1 MLKLFYFGIFWDCVI
16 NSRHEI
22 LRLRRQHM
30 PRDDSLAAT
39 VRDLAA
45 RFPGPA
51 LPPDELFACAQGADV
66 CALLHGCKHSTSD
79 PEADYVWT
87 RVLLE
92 KLKSCASSAKAL
104 CANNGIMC
112 LFDGAC
118 CCNVAEKTRAL
129 YVRCI
134 AAAAAVGDD
143 ALAPVRADERGL
155 LVWAC
160 AMLNESTL
168 REMHGALVELLA
180 VAVLDDKARRTMLTC
195 DTWAYVSALLTRDV
209 HALDD
214 KDVSRALFIMAM
226 LVHSEQDANA
236 IWQRES
242 GNADALVHNLVN
254 VLVHRRPN
262 ALEGAIHASA
272 WRLLA
277 RTLALEDARA
287 AMLRHGVMRLAV
299 DHIKHEDTSTCA
311 VHDAVALLGGYLE
324 GRQFAPE
331 PCQSVRARGCFQG
344 LVPCLVGLLYDQRRY
359 NYERLSM
366 QALRLMHALVET
378 DASFAGFIEGAG
390 VRNALAFATRQR
402 AIRTHR
408 EVMTAQSNLL
418 AALDSALG
426 TRPQLRSAR
435 PHGDAPASLCQPR
448 PKRQKRK
455 AAIGTPASP

>member
-1 MLKLFYFGIFWDCVI
+1 
-16 NSRHEI
+16 
-22 LRLRRQHM
+22 M

-51 LPPDELFACAQGADV
+51 LPPDELFACAQDKSISV
-66 CALLHGCKHSTSD
+66 KALLYGCKHSTSD
-79 PEADYVWT
+79 PHAGFVCAHM
-87 RVLLE
+87 LLE
-92 KLKSCASSAKAL
+92 KLLTLNSSARDL

-118 CCNVAEKTRAL
+118 CCNVAQKTRAL

-134 AAAAAVGDD
+134 AAAAAVEDD

-180 VAVLDDKARRTMLTC
+180 VAVLDDKARGIMLTC
-195 DTWAYVSALLTRDV
+195 DTWGSVSALLGRDF

-214 KDVSRALFIMAM
+214 DDVNGVLFI
-226 LVHSEQDANA
+226 LKTLLHSEQDANVV
-236 IWQRES
+236 WQSES

-254 VLVHRRPN
+254 VLVHRSRR
-262 ALEGAIHASA
+262 AFKGAMHASA
-272 WRLLA
+272 LRLLA
-277 RTLALEDARA
+277 DTLVLEDARA
-287 AMLRHGVMRLAV
+287 AMVRHGVLRLAV
-299 DHIKHEDTSTCA
+299 DQIKHEKTASCA
-311 VHDAVALLGGYLE
+311 VHDAVALLGGYLQR
-324 GRQFAPE
+324 RQFAPVL
-331 PCQSVRARGCFQG
+331 CQSVHARGCFEG

-359 NYERLSM
+359 NYERLCM

-390 VRNALAFATRQR
+390 VRNALAFAKRQR
-402 AIRTHR
+402 GIRTHH

-418 AALDSALG
+418 AVLDSALG

-435 PHGDAPASLCQPR
+435 PHGDAPASACLPR
-448 PKRQKRK
+448 PKRQKCK

>member
-1 MLKLFYFGIFWDCVI
+1 
-16 NSRHEI
+16 
-22 LRLRRQHM
+22 M
-30 PRDDSLAAT
+30 PCDNALPAT

-51 LPPDELFACAQGADV
+51 LPPDELFACAQDTSIGVD
-66 CALLHGCKHSTSD
+66 ALLDGCEHSTSN
-79 PEADYVWT
+79 PHAGFVSAHM
-87 RVLLE
+87 LLE
-92 KLKSCASSAKAL
+92 KLHTLNSSARGL
-104 CANNGIMC
+104 CAHNGMMR
-112 LFDGAC
+112 LYDVAC
-118 CCNVAEKTRAL
+118 CGNVAGRTRAL
-129 YVRCI
+129 AVRCM
-134 AAAAAVGDD
+134 AAAAGLEED
-143 ALAPVRADERGL
+143 ALAVVRADERAL
-155 LVWAC
+155 LVWTC
-160 AMLNESTL
+160 SMVSESAV

-180 VAVLDDKARRTMLTC
+180 VAVLDDQARGIMLTC

-214 KDVSRALFIMAM
+214 EDVSRALFIMAM

-236 IWQRES
+236 IWQSES

-254 VLVHRRPN
+254 VLVHRGRR

-287 AMLRHGVMRLAV
+287 AMLRHGVLRLAV
-299 DHIKHEDTSTCA
+299 DHIKHEDTSSCA
-311 VHDAVALLGGYLE
+311 VHDAVCMLAGYLHT
-324 GRQFAPE
+324 RQFAPE
-331 PCQSVRARGCFQG
+331 PRDIARARRYFEE
-344 LVPCLVGLLYDQRRY
+344 LLPRLAGLLYDQRRY
-359 NYERLSM
+359 NYEWLSI
-366 QALRLMHALVET
+366 QVLRLMHALVET

-402 AIRTHR
+402 RIRTHH
-408 EVMTAQSNLL
+408 EAMTAQSRLL